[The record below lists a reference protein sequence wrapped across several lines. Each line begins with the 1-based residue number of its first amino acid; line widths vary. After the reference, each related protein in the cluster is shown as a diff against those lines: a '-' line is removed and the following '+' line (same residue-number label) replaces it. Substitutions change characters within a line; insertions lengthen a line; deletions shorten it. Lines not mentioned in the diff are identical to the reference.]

1 MAVVDASR
9 KRYVRRFG
17 MSQNVL
23 RHLVMSFAER
33 RFSNS
38 SMRQNPFSSLTELEQ
53 QQQLAFDVGVAS
65 RFPRAS

>member
-1 MAVVDASR
+1 
-9 KRYVRRFG
+9 

-38 SMRQNPFSSLTELEQ
+38 SMRQNPFSSLTELKQ
-53 QQQLAFDVGVAS
+53 QKQLAFDVGVAS
-65 RFPRAS
+65 CFPRAS